1 MEKHYYFAGVEVTA
15 SIPDDA
21 MYEEER
27 HLGAF
32 RVEEITDPH
41 RFEFE
46 AVDEMVPPAGHFVAN
61 PPSVRIYRDGEKE
74 IRYLGSISESWEKA
88 YLQVESCGKEH
99 RVHYLKSQFP
109 EKIASRM
116 LLNCMGAEH
125 LIARAGGFIFHCSY
139 IEREGEAI
147 LFTAPS
153 GTGKST
159 QADLWREH
167 RGVEII
173 NGDRAAIRLVDGQLM
188 AEGIPFA
195 GSSQHCKNRSLPI
208 RAIVYLAQAKE
219 NSIRRLRGYEAFS
232 KIWEGVSV
240 NTWDQ
245 KDMEMVSEAVQV
257 VAKQVPVF
265 YMPCTPDEEAVKT
278 LEEALRKLEEQ

>member
-1 MEKHYYFAGVEVTA
+1 MEKHYYFAGVEVTV
-15 SIPDDA
+15 SIPDVA

-27 HLGAF
+27 HLEAF
-32 RVEEITDPH
+32 RVEQATDPH

-46 AVDEMVPPAGHFVAN
+46 AADEMLPPAGQFVAN

-74 IRYLGSISESWEKA
+74 IRYLGSTSEFWEKA
-88 YLQVESCGKEH
+88 YLQVESNGKAH
-99 RVHYLKSQFP
+99 RVRYLKSQFP
-109 EKIASRM
+109 ERIASRM

-139 IEREGEAI
+139 IERNGEAI

-159 QADLWREH
+159 QADLWQEY
-167 RGVEII
+167 RGVEIV
-173 NGDRAAIRLVDGQLM
+173 NGDRAAIRLVDGKLM

-195 GSSQHCKNRSLPI
+195 GSSQYCKNRSLPI

-219 NSIRRLRGYEAFS
+219 NSIRKLRGYEAFS
-232 KIWEGVSV
+232 RIWEGVSV
-240 NTWDQ
+240 NTWD
-245 KDMEMVSEAVQV
+245 KEDMELVSAAVQK
-257 VAKQVPVF
+257 VARQIPVF
-265 YMPCTPDEEAVKT
+265 YMPCTPDEQAVKT

>member
-15 SIPDDA
+15 SIPNDA

-46 AVDEMVPPAGHFVAN
+46 AVDKMLPPAGHFVAN

-74 IRYLGSISESWEKA
+74 IRYLGSTTESWEKA
-88 YLQVESCGKEH
+88 YLQVESNGKAH
-99 RVHYLKSQFP
+99 RVRYLKSQFP
-109 EKIASRM
+109 ERIASRM

-139 IEREGEAI
+139 IEREGKAV
-147 LFTAPS
+147 LFTAP
-153 GTGKST
+153 
-159 QADLWREH
+159 
-167 RGVEII
+167 
-173 NGDRAAIRLVDGQLM
+173 IRLADGQLM

-195 GSSQHCKNRSLPI
+195 GSSQDCRNRSLPI
-208 RAIVYLAQAKE
+208 KAIVYLAQAKE
-219 NSIRRLRGYEAFS
+219 NSIRKLRGYEAFS

>member
-1 MEKHYYFAGVEVTA
+1 MEKYYYFAGVPVA
-15 SIPDDA
+15 VSIPDDA

-27 HLGAF
+27 HLKAF
-32 RVEEITDPH
+32 RVERVVEPH

-46 AVDEMVPPAGHFVAN
+46 AVEAIAPPEGSFVAD
-61 PPSVRIYRDGEKE
+61 PPGVRIYGDGEKE
-74 IRYLGSISESWEKA
+74 TRYLGAVSESWEKA
-88 YLQVESCGKEH
+88 YLQVESCGREH
-99 RVHYLKSQFP
+99 RVRYLKSQFP
-109 EKIASRM
+109 GKIVSKI

-139 IEREGEAI
+139 IEWEGEAI

-159 QADLWREH
+159 QADLWREY
-167 RGVEII
+167 RGTEII
-173 NGDRAAIRLVDGQLM
+173 NGDRAAIRLVDGKLV

-195 GSSQHCKNRSLPI
+195 GSSRYCENRSLPI
-208 RAIVYLAQAKE
+208 RAVVYLAQAKE
-219 NSIRRLRGYEAFS
+219 TSIRKLRGYEAFS

-245 KDMEMVSEAVQV
+245 EDMKLVSKAVQE
-257 VAKQVPVF
+257 VARQIPVF
-265 YMPCTPDEEAVKT
+265 YLPCTPDEAAVKT
-278 LEEALRKLEEQ
+278 LEEALRKLDEQ